1 MLVKEYLENCILSA
15 SMFSLL
21 SKVGTYY
28 TFKGKYN
35 LLEIS
40 FAIKFSSTNHNY
52 ASILS
57 GLKVDTY
64 QAHKNSGSPH
74 VEYGARFHVSS
85 IVEIQTKKKCK
96 NCDES

>member
-1 MLVKEYLENCILSA
+1 MLVQEYLENSNLSA

-21 SKVGTYY
+21 SQVGSYY

-40 FAIKFSSTNHNY
+40 FAIKFSSTNHSY

-64 QAHKNSGSPH
+64 QAHKTQGVPM
-74 VEYGARFHVSS
+74 
-85 IVEIQTKKKCK
+85 
-96 NCDES
+96 